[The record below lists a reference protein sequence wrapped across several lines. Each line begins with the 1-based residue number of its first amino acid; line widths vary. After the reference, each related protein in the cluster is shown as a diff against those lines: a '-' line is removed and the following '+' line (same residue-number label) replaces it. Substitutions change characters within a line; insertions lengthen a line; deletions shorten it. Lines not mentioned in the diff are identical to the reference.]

1 MAQDLSVPYIGYP
14 SGPKP
19 PSLPPRLPDR
29 GTSLLRG
36 ILGMDP
42 EWQSV
47 MDPSA
52 ADNKKASNAGATISD
67 LLNLLP
73 LGSAL
78 KGPKVARSLS
88 VPRLEANQKGAINLG
103 GDPGFYLNHAT
114 RSPYF
119 DDIANT
125 GKFAGKDAGL
135 IGPSLGVSYGRHNSY
150 SPSSPSFVFRAGFG
164 DDIFLPGSSHVNRDG
179 YFNNPMGYTKDP
191 QTGLKYFDP
200 AAHANLLKYEQA
212 QSMKAYGTPDLRLG
226 QFSTSDWSDKS
237 HAASIAFSPNF
248 RTMKDF
254 ESSPFGGGALVRGAD
269 DVANDATWSKY
280 KKWLN
285 DEGFTSSELQ
295 TIYRKLNTN
304 QALSPR
310 EETAWKLGRALPSSL
325 SELKVPQLVGF
336 SGRDGALV
344 LPSTNFTSEVKQARM
359 LRDNGIP
366 IVSREELAAL
376 DPAYKGSVND
386 SSGRMMHTLAPPS
399 GGLRLP
405 PRLPSSSNDK
415 LPVNSEAFLDFIND
429 TPKDVWTSPHYVK
442 KEVFD
447 MGAKGGK
454 FDPGLEIPTL
464 GNFQFTPKA
473 LPPKLPTANPPK
485 EGSPAL
491 AAWLE
496 AQKPPPITPPKL
508 TLGSDGTLGPMMQ
521 FAPAKK
527 GWTKGTGPEQPGKVP
542 KLQPGEVDLD
552 NLFPAT
558 SLSSSVKPAPGAGPS
573 AQMLKEMSMPDWAHD
588 APMVP
593 STLAKEFN
601 IEESV
606 MKKLLKTWE
615 EGWLSENSPTFEQV
629 MKNHFGLK

>member
-78 KGPKVARSLS
+78 KGPKVARSIS
-88 VPRLEANQKGAINLG
+88 VPRLESNQKGAINLG

-114 RSPYF
+114 RSSYF

-135 IGPSLGVSYGRHNSY
+135 IGPSFGVSYRQHNNY
-150 SPSSPSFVFRAGFG
+150 SSSSPSFVFRAGFG
-164 DDIFLPGSSHVNRDG
+164 DDAMRPGSTHVNRDG
-179 YFNNPMGYTKDP
+179 YFNNPMGYTTDP
-191 QTGLKYFDP
+191 KTGLKYFDP
-200 AAHANLLKYEQA
+200 AVHKTLLQTEQNKA
-212 QSMKAYGTPDLRLG
+212 MKRYSTPDLRLG
-226 QFSTSDWSDKS
+226 QFGDTDWADKG
-237 HAASIAFSPNF
+237 HAASIAFSPSF
-248 RTMKDF
+248 KDMRGF
-254 ESSPFGGGALVRGAD
+254 ESSQFGGGALLRGVDA
-269 DVANDATWSKY
+269 VANAEAYSKY

-285 DEGFTSSELQ
+285 ANGFSGEDLRNV
-295 TIYRKLNTN
+295 YRKLNTG
-304 QALSPR
+304 QSLT
-310 EETAWKLGRALPSSL
+310 ELETTAFKLGRALPSSM
-325 SELKVPQLVGF
+325 SELKVPDLVGF
-336 SGRDGALV
+336 TGKDAALV
-344 LPSTNFTSEVKQARM
+344 LPSSFYSSDITAAKG
-359 LRDNGIP
+359 LRNSGIP
-366 IVSREELAAL
+366 IVSRQELAAL
-376 DPAYKGSVND
+376 DPKYAGNVQE

-399 GGLRLP
+399 GGIQLP
-405 PRLPSSSNDK
+405 PRLPQTSPGG
-415 LPVNSEAFLDFIND
+415 LPGNSEAFLDFIND

-542 KLQPGEVDLD
+542 KLQPGDVDLD
-552 NLFPAT
+552 NLFPTT

-588 APMVP
+588 APMIP

-601 IEESV
+601 IEEPV

-615 EGWLSENSPTFEQV
+615 EGWLSENSPSFEQV